1 MRQFKPTNDYQMPRP
16 PSCFCLNDNSGL
28 AIERAIWRGMA
39 IVRILLRTK
48 QTDKARERRGRV
60 SSVGGGN
67 IGTGTAPPT
76 TTNDTMEDQ
85 HKKQENSRATQSK
98 PLCHRC
104 LLFVVVAVVV
114 VFSSA
119 SPLVAVGALTTAVSQ
134 AYIHVQIYDRFASS
148 VINLLTTGQSTRAR
162 QR

>member
-1 MRQFKPTNDYQMPRP
+1 MAVAVTATTVMRQFKPTNDYQMPRP

-28 AIERAIWRGMA
+28 AIERAIRRGMA

-67 IGTGTAPPT
+67 IGTGKAPPT

-104 LLFVVVAVVV
+104 LLV
-114 VFSSA
+114 

-134 AYIHVQIYDRFASS
+134 AYIHVQVYDRFASS